1 MGATNIHYEFP
12 LVDAG
17 GREVSARDA
26 YNQLVDEA
34 LEYHGSDP
42 YSGTIATCEL
52 RGKIR
57 APKDDEEYDDLLDR
71 VGKRQVRYYKDE
83 DAERWVFIGWAAC

>member
-17 GREVSARDA
+17 GREVSAKDA

-34 LEYHGSDP
+34 LSYYGSDP

-52 RGKIR
+52 GNSMI
-57 APKDDEEYDDLLDR
+57 APQTEDEYDDLLDR
-71 VGKRQVRYYKDE
+71 IDKREVRYYKNE
-83 DAERWVFIGWAAC
+83 EANRWVFIGWAAC